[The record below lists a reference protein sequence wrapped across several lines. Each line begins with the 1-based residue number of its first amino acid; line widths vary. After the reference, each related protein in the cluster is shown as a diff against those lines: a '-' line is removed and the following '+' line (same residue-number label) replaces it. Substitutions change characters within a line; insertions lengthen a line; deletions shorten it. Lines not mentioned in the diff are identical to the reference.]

1 MNVIRKAMAIAA
13 ALSLTLS
20 AGACGADE
28 SSSASSATTSA
39 TGPLTVVASVSQ
51 WGSLAEQIG
60 GDDVTVTSIL
70 SSSGVD
76 AHGFEPTTSDVA
88 RIHKAGILV
97 VNGAGYDSWATKNV
111 SSSTSVVSAAETV
124 GAMDGDN
131 PHLWFSKEARDGMA
145 KEIAETF
152 SRILPSKKKDFE
164 ARLKSWQSREKTLET
179 TMTTFKTDHDAPV
192 YGATEAVAYY
202 LMSDLG
208 FTDATPK
215 GYANAVASE
224 GEPSASDLQTF
235 QGLIE
240 KHKIDVLINNTQESS
255 DAGSMLLGTAG
266 RSDVPVVDVSE
277 QIPSDAQDLVSWIT
291 SLVSSISDALDSS
304 SGTDSASPDGTSSSS
319 DSASPSDSESSSDS
333 PSASS
338 STSTTPSNEGQTDPG
353 K

>member
-1 MNVIRKAMAIAA
+1 MNVIRRIMAVVA
-13 ALSLTLS
+13 ALSMTLA

-28 SSSASSATTSA
+28 SPSSDTTTSS

-70 SSSGVD
+70 SSSSVD
-76 AHGFEPTTSDVA
+76 AHAFEPTTSDVA
-88 RIHKAGILV
+88 RIRQAGILV

-111 SSSTSVVSAAETV
+111 SSSTTMVSAAETV

-131 PHLWFSKEARDGMA
+131 PHLWFSKEARNGMA
-145 KEIAETF
+145 REMAETF
-152 SRILPSKKKDFE
+152 SRALPSRKKAFA
-164 ARLKSWQSREKTLET
+164 ARLKSWQSREGTLET
-179 TMTTFKTDHDAPV
+179 TMATFRSDHDDPA

-215 GYANAVASE
+215 GYADAVASE

-235 QGLIE
+235 QRLIE
-240 KHKIDVLINNTQESS
+240 KGTIDVLIDNTQETS

-266 RSDVPVVDVSE
+266 RSDVPVVDVTE
-277 QIPSDAQDLVSWIT
+277 QIPSDSKDLVSWIT
-291 SLVSSISDALDSS
+291 SLVTSISEALDSS
-304 SGTDSASPDGTSSSS
+304 STSTDSASPGTTSPSSSSSS
-319 DSASPSDSESSSDS
+319 DASSASSSS
-333 PSASS
+333 ASGS
-338 STSTTPSNEGQTDPG
+338 STSTTPSDEGQTDPG